1 MVRGRHDWSVDVAQA
16 AAEDAGGLDRELLGD
31 FLDRLAAHSPDHDWD
46 RHAHAAFAALG
57 ARAAEQGVTLRALV
71 GLYLSAAWRGW
82 PQLPAV
88 TVESVTAVRATGQRV
103 LRTCDDVVAALAEG
117 YTSAGRAAGR
127 REEAVRREFVED
139 LLAGTTDPAGLLGR
153 AQSYGLQLA
162 GAHAVLLGRAATP
175 FQETSPL
182 LAEVSAAI
190 AGPLGA
196 LEALITT
203 RDGELVIVLPARSPQ
218 TLEHVLRAAHRV
230 LTSGE
235 RRTQEVWLVLGRPQP
250 GPSGVARSFTE
261 ARNVLDLARRLRLPE
276 RVVRA
281 EDLLVYQVLLRDRA
295 ALCELI
301 DAVLSPLRQARGG
314 AGPLLDTL
322 EAYLGSGGNTT
333 RTAQRLHLSVRTISY
348 RLDRIAALTGLHA
361 GNSTHRYTLHTAVLG
376 ARALGWPDDA
386 ETLPIS
392 GNEARS
398 IMAENP
404 RAARLRGTNT
414 GGWRSNA

>member
-1 MVRGRHDWSVDVAQA
+1 MSGQRRVRKPPEQDGTVAQA
-16 AAEDAGGLDRELLGD
+16 RRDWSDEVAQSAAEDAGGLDRELLGD
-31 FLDRLAAHSPDHDWD
+31 FLDRLAAHRPDHDWD

-57 ARAAEQGVTLRALV
+57 ARAAEQGVTLRTLV
-71 GLYLSAAWRGW
+71 GLYLSAAWRAW
-82 PQLPAV
+82 PELPAV
-88 TVESVTAVRATGQRV
+88 SVDSATAVREAGQRT

-117 YTSAGRAAGR
+117 HTSAGRAVGR
-127 REEAVRREFVED
+127 REDAVRREFVDD

-153 AQSYGLQLA
+153 AQYYGLQLA
-162 GAHAVLLGRAATP
+162 GAHAVLLGSAATP

-182 LAEVSAAI
+182 LAEVSAAL
-190 AGPLGA
+190 AGLLGA

-203 RDGELVIVLPARSPQ
+203 RDGELVVVLPARSPQ
-218 TLEHVLRAAHRV
+218 TLEQVLRAAHRV

-235 RRTQEVWLVLGRPQP
+235 RRTQDVWLVLGRPQP
-250 GPSGVARSFTE
+250 GPSGVARSFIE

-301 DAVLSPLRQARGG
+301 DTVLSPLHQARGG

-333 RTAQRLHLSVRTISY
+333 RTAQQLHLSVRTISY
-348 RLDRIAALTGLHA
+348 RLDRIATLTGLHA
-361 GNSTHRYTLHTAVLG
+361 SNPTHRYTLHTAVLG
-376 ARALGWPDDA
+376 ARALGWPDSA
-386 ETLPIS
+386 EAI
-392 GNEARS
+392 ADFRQRS
-398 IMAENP
+398 QADYV
-404 RAARLRGTNT
+404 
-414 GGWRSNA
+414 